1 MFRRMKPPSEFEIER
16 FDMLKLAVIG
26 AQTLLG
32 RELVAALEARE
43 ASVVPLSIGA
53 LTVEEEVG
61 DLVVFAP
68 SRLLLEGLDAVLLA
82 DTPNFEL
89 LEGFPGRILD
99 LRSEPETR
107 IDPMPLAG
115 PWPQG
120 AKSLRGR
127 PALEQVLALIPSLL
141 NGVGDVGGTHL
152 RSVAWMGDRGLD
164 GLVEQTLAV
173 LNGEDPDLTKL
184 GYRQAFEVVPVAP
197 VAGKGRLMEI
207 RVPSFHGDLLVLQ
220 VRASDGKALEKKEA
234 PAGVKW
240 VESAPSSRDVAIS
253 ADLLAHFD
261 VAPDGKAAVL
271 TLGFDPVLWGVL
283 RPTMRVLGLMD

>member
-1 MFRRMKPPSEFEIER
+1 
-16 FDMLKLAVIG
+16 MLKLAVIG

-32 RELVAALEARE
+32 RELVGALEAQE

-68 SRLLLEGLDAVLLA
+68 SKLLLEGLDAVILA

-89 LEGFPGRILD
+89 LEDFPGRILD
-99 LRSEPETR
+99 LRPEPEAR
-107 IDPMPLAG
+107 IDALPLVG

-120 AKSLRGR
+120 VKSLRGR
-127 PALEQVLALIPSLL
+127 PALEQVLALIPSLIE
-141 NGVGDVGGTHL
+141 NVGEVGGTHL

-173 LNGEDPDLTKL
+173 LNGEDPDLAKL
-184 GYRQAFEVVPVAP
+184 GFRQAFEVVPVTPA
-197 VAGKGRLMEI
+197 VGKGRLMEI
-207 RVPSFHGDLLVLQ
+207 RIPSFHGDLLVLQ
-220 VRASDGKALEKKEA
+220 VRASEGQSLTKKEA

-240 VESAPSSRDVAIS
+240 VEAAPSSRDVAVS
-253 ADLLAHFD
+253 VDLLAYAD
-261 VAPDGKAAVL
+261 LSADGKAAML

-283 RPTMRVLGLMD
+283 RPAMRVLGLM

>member
-1 MFRRMKPPSEFEIER
+1 
-16 FDMLKLAVIG
+16 MLKLAVIG

-32 RELVAALEARE
+32 RELVGALEAQE

-68 SRLLLEGLDAVLLA
+68 SKLLLEGLDAVILA
-82 DTPNFEL
+82 DTPDFEL
-89 LEGFPGRILD
+89 LEDFPGRILD
-99 LRSEPETR
+99 LRPEPEAR
-107 IDPMPLAG
+107 IDALPLVG

-120 AKSLRGR
+120 VKSLRGR
-127 PALEQVLALIPSLL
+127 PALEQVLALIPSLIE
-141 NGVGDVGGTHL
+141 NVGEVGGTHL

-173 LNGEDPDLTKL
+173 LNGEDPDLAKL
-184 GYRQAFEVVPVAP
+184 GFRQAFEVVPVTPA
-197 VAGKGRLMEI
+197 VGKGRLMEI
-207 RVPSFHGDLLVLQ
+207 RIPSFHGDLLVLQ
-220 VRASDGKALEKKEA
+220 VRASEGQSLTKKEA

-240 VESAPSSRDVAIS
+240 VEAAPSSRDVAVS
-253 ADLLAHFD
+253 VDLLAYAD
-261 VAPDGKAAVL
+261 LSADGKAAML

-283 RPTMRVLGLMD
+283 RPAMRVLGLM

>member
-1 MFRRMKPPSEFEIER
+1 
-16 FDMLKLAVIG
+16 MLKLAVIG

-32 RELVAALEARE
+32 RELVGALEARD
-43 ASVVPLSIGA
+43 ASVVPLSIGP

-68 SRLLLEGLDAVLLA
+68 SPLLLEGLDAVILA
-82 DTPNFEL
+82 DTPDFTL
-89 LEGFPGRILD
+89 LEAFPGRILD
-99 LRSEPETR
+99 LRAEPEAR

-120 AKSLRGR
+120 VKSLRGR
-127 PALEQVLALIPSLL
+127 PALEQVLALLPTLL
-141 NGVGDVGGTHL
+141 DGVAEVGGVHL

-173 LNGEDPDLTKL
+173 LNGEDPDLAKL
-184 GYRQAFEVVPVAP
+184 GYRQAFEVVPVTP

-207 RVPSFHGDLLVLQ
+207 RVPSFHGDLLILQ
-220 VRASDGKALEKKEA
+220 IRAQEGRSLATKEA
-234 PAGVKW
+234 QAGVKW
-240 VESAPSSRDVAIS
+240 VDAVPSSRDVAIS
-253 ADLLAHFD
+253 ADLLAHLD
-261 VAPDGKAAVL
+261 LVPDGRTGVL

-283 RPTMRVLGLMD
+283 RPAMRVLGLM

>member
-1 MFRRMKPPSEFEIER
+1 
-16 FDMLKLAVIG
+16 MLKLAVIG

-32 RELVAALEARE
+32 RELVNTLEARD

-53 LTVEEEVG
+53 LTVEEEIG

-68 SRLLLEGLDAVLLA
+68 SKLLLEGLDAVILA
-82 DTPNFEL
+82 DTPDMDL

-99 LRSEPETR
+99 LRPEPELR

-115 PWPQG
+115 GWPEG
-120 AKSLRGR
+120 VKSLRGR
-127 PALEQVLALIPSLL
+127 AALEQVLALIPSLL
-141 NGVGDVGGTHL
+141 DGVGEVGGTHL

-173 LNGEDPDLTKL
+173 LNGEDPDLTKM
-184 GYRQAFEVVPVAP
+184 GYRQAFEVVPVTP
-197 VAGKGRLMEI
+197 LAGRGRLMEI
-207 RVPSFHGDLLVLQ
+207 RVPSFHGDLLILQ
-220 VRASDGKALEKKEA
+220 IRASEGKTLAKKDA

-240 VESAPSSRDVAIS
+240 VEAAPSSRDVAIS
-253 ADLLAHFD
+253 ADLLAYMD
-261 VAPDGKAAVL
+261 LASDSKAAMV

-283 RPTMRVLGLMD
+283 RPTMRVMGLM